1 MSRQEIMDITADA
14 IRVVLG
20 DKKLEITED
29 TYLIDE
35 LGFNSLDVMEMIGEL
50 EESFGCTIDGDDLEQ
65 FAQVRD
71 IVEYIVKM

>member
-29 TYLIDE
+29 TYLIYE
-35 LGFNSLDVMEMIGEL
+35 LGLNSLDVMVMIGEL
-50 EESFGCTIDGDDLEQ
+50 EESFGCTIDEDALEH

-71 IVEYIVKM
+71 ILEYILKM

>member
-20 DKKLEITED
+20 DKKLE
-29 TYLIDE
+29 
-35 LGFNSLDVMEMIGEL
+35 MIGEL
-50 EESFGCTIDGDDLEQ
+50 EESFGCTIDEDDLEQ